1 MSLLCREVTV
11 VEPRIPGFSHG
22 ECQRAIHLYYQRDN
36 RSYPI
41 EIQLWC
47 GKDFLFNT
55 WSHQYVYKYR
65 SAATGKALYMEYCE
79 GKIATE
85 QDFQNRLKEVQNYG

>member
-1 MSLLCREVTV
+1 MRRL
-11 VEPRIPGFSHG
+11 I
-22 ECQRAIHLYYQRDN
+22 
-36 RSYPI
+36 
-41 EIQLWC
+41 
-47 GKDFLFNT
+47 FNT